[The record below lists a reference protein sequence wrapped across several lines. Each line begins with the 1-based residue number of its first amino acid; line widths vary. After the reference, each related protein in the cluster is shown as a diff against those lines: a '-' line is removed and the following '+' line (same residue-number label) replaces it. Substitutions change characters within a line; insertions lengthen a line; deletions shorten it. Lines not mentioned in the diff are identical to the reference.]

1 MKTIAEAMKAYL
13 ETHPFDPGD
22 DDCATV
28 LDQLYLAY
36 ANSHDSDPPEIQAG
50 FAELETFLENLP
62 LSDNNAVFNLCCRLC
77 THYERKA
84 FLNGLQYGAELILEL
99 RKEADR

>member
-84 FLNGLQYGAELILEL
+84 FLNGLQYGAALIMELFYGQS
-99 RKEADR
+99 

>member
-1 MKTIAEAMKAYL
+1 MKAYL

-36 ANSHDSDPPEIQAG
+36 ANSHDSDPPEIQAC
-50 FAELETFLENLP
+50 FAELETFLETLP

-84 FLNGLQYGAELILEL
+84 FLNGLQYGAALMMELFYGQS
-99 RKEADR
+99 